1 MWRAFFLWIAL
12 ALTFATQAPA
22 QSFPAYSDVYIDDF
36 AGLLTEA
43 EKTAIRV
50 RLVDLYDKTGI
61 EAVVVT
67 MRTMRQYGHDGQ
79 IEPFATGLFN
89 AWGVGDAARDDGV
102 MVLVAKDDRQM
113 RIELGSGYPAAM
125 DAEMQRII
133 DHFMLPAFRLN
144 RFGPGISAGVE
155 DLVRVLEVN
164 AGVGKPFTLWERAQ
178 RRFQTASA
186 AVLTMLTAAGV
197 AVLSGGLRLI
207 QILRRRRP
215 RFCPVDGTRMDLMD
229 EVADDSRLQPGQ
241 TIEERLGSV
250 DYDVWHCAACQ
261 HVTIESYRRWFS
273 GYGAC
278 RSCNYRT
285 LQGTTTIVVEASSTS
300 AGLKRINY
308 QCHNC
313 GDNWVESRIIPQLSS
328 SGSGS
333 GSGSGRSSFGGGS
346 SSGGGASGRW

>member
-1 MWRAFFLWIAL
+1 MWRALFLWIAL

-22 QSFPAYSDVYIDDF
+22 QNFPAYSDVYVDDF
-36 AGLLTEA
+36 ANLLTDTEEA
-43 EKTAIRV
+43 AIRL

-67 MRTMRQYGHDGQ
+67 INTMRRYGHAGQ
-79 IEPFATGLFN
+79 IEPFATRLFN
-89 AWGVGDAARDDGV
+89 VWGVGDAARNNGV

-113 RIELGSGYPAAM
+113 RIELGSGYPSAM

-133 DHFMLPAFRLN
+133 DHDMLPAFRLN

-164 AGVGKPFTLWERAQ
+164 EGFGKPFTLWERAQ
-178 RRFQTASA
+178 RWFQTTSA

-197 AVLSGGLRLI
+197 ALLTGGLRLL
-207 QILRRRRP
+207 QFLRRRRP
-215 RFCPVDGTRMDLMD
+215 RYCPVDGTRMELMS
-229 EVADDSRLQPGQ
+229 EMADDSQLRQGQ

-285 LQGTTTIVVEASSTS
+285 LQGTTTIVVSASTS
-300 AGLKRINY
+300 AAGLKRIDY
-308 QCHNC
+308 HCHNC
-313 GDNWVESRIIPQLSS
+313 GVHWVESRIIAQLSS
-328 SGSGS
+328 SD
-333 GSGSGRSSFGGGS
+333 SGRSSFGGGR